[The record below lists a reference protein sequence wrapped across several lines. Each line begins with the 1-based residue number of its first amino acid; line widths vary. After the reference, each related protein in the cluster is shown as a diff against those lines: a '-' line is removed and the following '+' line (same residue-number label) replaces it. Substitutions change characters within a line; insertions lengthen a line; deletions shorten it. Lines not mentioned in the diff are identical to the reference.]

1 MKLTLAFFGLA
12 LSLYGQTTIDIDTGK
27 RAAYRIP
34 RTIFGTF
41 LEPIGNAVYN
51 GLWAEILQ
59 NPSFEENLWSVANVR
74 RMTESEPALLRS
86 SQMGLP
92 LPWEPLDY
100 SQGSRY
106 EPRWNEATNSSR
118 SLLVM
123 ALPGKQTGI
132 RQRIFLPVHRTL
144 SYSGSLYVKHV
155 SGPAKAEISVRRRNH
170 PEKIFA
176 REVLDLTR
184 SDWKRYRFE
193 CNCKRINST
202 PLEPADFVIALSDET
217 RALIDQASLMP
228 ADNVDGM
235 DPEMVRLSARFENT
249 SRSFRWKLHF
259 RLSLAGWC
267 GPRDKRVSMLNISWA
282 SRSTT
287 RSGPTNFSDFV
298 N

>member
-34 RTIFGTF
+34 RAIFGTF

-51 GLWAEILQ
+51 GLWAEILE
-59 NPSFEENLWSVANVR
+59 NPSFEENLWSAANVR

-106 EPRWNEATNSSR
+106 EPRWNEAANSSR

-132 RQRIFLPVHRTL
+132 RQRTFLPVYRTL
-144 SYSGSLYVKHV
+144 SYSGSVYVKHV
-155 SGPAKAEISVRRRNH
+155 SGPARAEISLRGRNH

-176 REVLDLTR
+176 RQVLDLTE
-184 SDWKRYRFE
+184 KRLETISIRCAIASESTDAARTGRFRH
-193 CNCKRINST
+193 CS
-202 PLEPADFVIALSDET
+202 V
-217 RALIDQASLMP
+217 
-228 ADNVDGM
+228 G
-235 DPEMVRLSARFENT
+235 
-249 SRSFRWKLHF
+249 
-259 RLSLAGWC
+259 
-267 GPRDKRVSMLNISWA
+267 
-282 SRSTT
+282 
-287 RSGPTNFSDFV
+287 
-298 N
+298 